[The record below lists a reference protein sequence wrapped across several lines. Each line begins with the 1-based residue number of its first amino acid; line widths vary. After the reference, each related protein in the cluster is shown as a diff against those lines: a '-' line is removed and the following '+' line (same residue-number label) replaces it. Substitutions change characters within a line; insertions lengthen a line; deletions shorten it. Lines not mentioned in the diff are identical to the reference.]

1 MHEWHITEELLDQV
15 CTQAKENR
23 INKVTK
29 IQVELGEDG
38 DITEDSLRFCFQL
51 LSEKTIAKEAV
62 LEIKPSVG
70 NALTLISL
78 AGEQET
84 P

>member
-29 IQVELGEDG
+29 VQVELGKDSH
-38 DITEDSLRFCFQL
+38 ITDESLRFCFQL

-62 LEIKPSVG
+62 LEIKASAGSDLKLV
-70 NALTLISL
+70 SL
-78 AGEQET
+78 EGE
-84 P
+84 